1 MTTCAKCGS
10 ENVAGD
16 AFCGNC
22 GAFLE
27 FAAEEAAETTQS
39 DPESA
44 APGPFAGAVDE
55 GPAGPHPAAAPGAPS
70 DTAALPT
77 AAPGAPAPGANG
89 ATCAACGRVNPVGRR
104 FCISCG
110 ELLPSGAA
118 AAGRPAT
125 PPRGGFTA
133 AGLGAAAAGTTGGG
147 APSAAGAPPAPPT
160 GPAKPAWDFPTAPVP
175 VAAPGPSKD
184 PVSRADGAG
193 RSRLPLIIVALVVL
207 VAVVGGAFV
216 VLGGGLGGGTPAPSA
231 SAAPSTAL
239 SSATPGPGPSGEP
252 ASPEPSSQPTVA
264 PTAAPATIPPG
275 PAVGIKIKGAK
286 ASSQLS
292 SKRSVKNLYDG
303 SPASAWKSASGKYEG
318 SWIQVSFAPTAVT
331 RLLIWS
337 GWQIDEPF
345 FYGNYRPRNV
355 TVAFDGGDPVPLQ
368 LKDILGAQKVDIP
381 PELGITRATRVRIT
395 ILDSYPARRTSASGS
410 PTDQVAV
417 SEIRIFGVPVTP

>member
-27 FAAEEAAETTQS
+27 FAAEEAAETTQG

-44 APGPFAGAVDE
+44 APGPFAGAVDG
-55 GPAGPHPAAAPGAPS
+55 GPAGPLPAAAP
-70 DTAALPT
+70 
-77 AAPGAPAPGANG
+77 AAPGAIPTAATGASAPDADG

-118 AAGRPAT
+118 ATGRPAT
-125 PPRGGFTA
+125 PPRGGSTA
-133 AGLGAAAAGTTGGG
+133 AGS
-147 APSAAGAPPAPPT
+147 PSAAGAPPAPPA

-184 PVSRADGAG
+184 PASRADGAG

-239 SSATPGPGPSGEP
+239 SSATPGPEPSGGP
-252 ASPEPSSQPTVA
+252 ASPEPSSQPTAA

-355 TVAFDGGDPVPLQ
+355 TVAFDGSDPVPLQ